1 VRRIED
7 IAEQIQS
14 YHPAGDLDM
23 LRRAYIFSAGA
34 HQGQVR
40 RSGEPYLSHPLE
52 VSGILADLKLDI
64 PTVTSG
70 LLHDTVEDT
79 GTTSEQIEK
88 MFGREVAVI
97 VDGVTKISQMQFATH
112 AERQAEN
119 MRKMILAMALD
130 IRVILVKLADRLHNM
145 RTLGFLSAKKQTE
158 IAEETIDI
166 YAPLASR
173 LGMHKIQLELEDL
186 CLFHLNTD
194 MYHQIRDGI
203 ADKRGERESFIREV
217 NEIISRKVTEFGI
230 TCRVEGRPKHIYGI
244 YKKILQQSLTLDQV
258 FDIVGFRIIVDN
270 IRDCYAALGVI
281 HSIFK
286 PIPGRFKDY
295 INLPKANGYQSLHTA
310 VIGPRAARM
319 EVQIRTL
326 EMHQYSENGIAAHWR
341 YKEGDKLNDQETQRF
356 QWLRSLLEWQR
367 DLKDPTEFLS
377 SVRQSLL
384 TEDAY
389 VYVFTP
395 VGDVRELPA
404 GATPVDFAYTVHTE
418 VGHHC
423 SGAKVNGQIV
433 PLKYQLQNGDT
444 IQILTNKNGTP
455 SKDWL
460 GFVVTTKARNRIR
473 QWFKVEEKERAT
485 TLGKEILE
493 KEFRKEQL
501 SFKQLTKDGE
511 LDRVAKELSLPS
523 VDDLVAAVGFGQVSV
538 RMVVNRLKKQDE
550 PTPPPIERAILPTKK
565 HKEGIK
571 VRGVDDV
578 LVRFAGCCTPLPGE
592 GIVGYIT
599 QGRGVTVHSSR
610 CKSLIHM
617 DAERRIDVEWE
628 FEEGVTYPVRL
639 QVVANDSTG
648 VLAELSGAIAEAR
661 ANILQAHAESTA
673 EGKAV
678 DEFTIQVR
686 DQDHLRQV
694 ITNLRKI
701 KSVDRVV
708 RLGPQ
713 TAV

>member
-1 VRRIED
+1 
-7 IAEQIQS
+7 
-14 YHPAGDLDM
+14 
-23 LRRAYIFSAGA
+23 
-34 HQGQVR
+34 
-40 RSGEPYLSHPLE
+40 
-52 VSGILADLKLDI
+52 
-64 PTVTSG
+64 
-70 LLHDTVEDT
+70 
-79 GTTSEQIEK
+79 
-88 MFGREVAVI
+88 
-97 VDGVTKISQMQFATH
+97 
-112 AERQAEN
+112 
-119 MRKMILAMALD
+119 
-130 IRVILVKLADRLHNM
+130 
-145 RTLGFLSAKKQTE
+145 
-158 IAEETIDI
+158 
-166 YAPLASR
+166 
-173 LGMHKIQLELEDL
+173 
-186 CLFHLNTD
+186 
-194 MYHQIRDGI
+194 
-203 ADKRGERESFIREV
+203 
-217 NEIISRKVTEFGI
+217 
-230 TCRVEGRPKHIYGI
+230 
-244 YKKILQQSLTLDQV
+244 
-258 FDIVGFRIIVDN
+258 
-270 IRDCYAALGVI
+270 
-281 HSIFK
+281 
-286 PIPGRFKDY
+286 
-295 INLPKANGYQSLHTA
+295 
-310 VIGPRAARM
+310 
-319 EVQIRTL
+319 
-326 EMHQYSENGIAAHWR
+326 
-341 YKEGDKLNDQETQRF
+341 
-356 QWLRSLLEWQR
+356 
-367 DLKDPTEFLS
+367 
-377 SVRQSLL
+377 
-384 TEDAY
+384 
-389 VYVFTP
+389 
-395 VGDVRELPA
+395 
-404 GATPVDFAYTVHTE
+404 
-418 VGHHC
+418 
-423 SGAKVNGQIV
+423 
-433 PLKYQLQNGDT
+433 
-444 IQILTNKNGTP
+444 
-455 SKDWL
+455 
-460 GFVVTTKARNRIR
+460 VVTTKARNRIR